1 MCLEVFPGLVSGRF
15 VILFSECVGEDA
27 CFCDYYFSNAD
38 QLLIFFRISVGFY
51 HSRVGVDEVEDVVDR
66 IVVEALMIGCFDV
79 LAM

>member
-1 MCLEVFPGLVSGRF
+1 M
-15 VILFSECVGEDA
+15 
-27 CFCDYYFSNAD
+27 
-38 QLLIFFRISVGFY
+38 GFY